1 MMAVFFTNGGIMKLF
16 YLILR
21 QTDKINELLEGFRKI
36 DIHHGTIIDA
46 RSMKS
51 GLNPWSEDAMTF
63 GGLLRKSQ
71 NFEFNEE
78 AKVLMFVLRDEQ
90 VEPVK
95 DVVRGLIDMKEQGT
109 AIMFTQPIDDAEGLG
124 E

>member
-1 MMAVFFTNGGIMKLF
+1 MKLF

>member
-1 MMAVFFTNGGIMKLF
+1 MAVFFTNGGIMKLF

-78 AKVLMFVLRDEQ
+78 A
-90 VEPVK
+90 
-95 DVVRGLIDMKEQGT
+95 
-109 AIMFTQPIDDAEGLG
+109 
-124 E
+124 

>member
-1 MMAVFFTNGGIMKLF
+1 MAVFFTNGGIMKLF

-21 QTDKINELLEGFRKI
+21 QTDKINELLEGFRNI

-78 AKVLMFVLRDEQ
+78 AKVLMFVLKDEQ

-95 DVVRGLIDMKEQGT
+95 EVVRGLIDMNEQGT

>member
-71 NFEFNEE
+71 KFEFNEE

>member
-1 MMAVFFTNGGIMKLF
+1 MAVFFTNGGIMKLF

-21 QTDKINELLEGFRKI
+21 QTDKINELLEGFRNI

-95 DVVRGLIDMKEQGT
+95 EVVRGLIDMNEQGT